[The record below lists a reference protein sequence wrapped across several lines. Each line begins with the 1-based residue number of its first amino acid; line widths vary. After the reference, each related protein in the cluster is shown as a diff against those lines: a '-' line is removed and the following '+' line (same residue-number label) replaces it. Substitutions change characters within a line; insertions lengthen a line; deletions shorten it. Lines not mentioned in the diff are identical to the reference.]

1 LLAKIAFQ
9 ELSLLTIR
17 EPESSRNGWSSEK
30 DPSGQAQKSETF
42 VRHGSLTHRNMMKR
56 LTHELS
62 LEGQPGAFAASLMN
76 SSADLVAR
84 ARQGDQEAF
93 RLIFERYSRPVISFI
108 YDLVSDR
115 GLAEEL
121 TQETFVRAFRSLHTL
136 RQEAGLSTWLFGI
149 AKNVAR
155 ESLRV
160 RLRESRRVDLDDK
173 AVLDLSDREPVPVN
187 QLLNKELNELIQR
200 SLALLDDDKRLVFTL
215 KVFQQC
221 SYEEIAD
228 ITGFSIPKLKTDL
241 HRARTEMRRRIS
253 PYVRL

>member
-1 LLAKIAFQ
+1 
-9 ELSLLTIR
+9 
-17 EPESSRNGWSSEK
+17 
-30 DPSGQAQKSETF
+30 
-42 VRHGSLTHRNMMKR
+42 MKR
-56 LTHELS
+56 LSHELT

-84 ARQGDQEAF
+84 ACRGEQEAF

-121 TQETFVRAFRSLHTL
+121 TQETFVRAFRNLGAL
-136 RQEAGLSTWLFGI
+136 RQETKLSTWLFGI

-155 ESLRV
+155 ESLRA
-160 RLRESRRVDLDDK
+160 RMRASRQVDLEDK
-173 AVLDLSDREPVPVN
+173 SVLDLSDRSPVPVH

-228 ITGFSIPKLKTDL
+228 ITGFSISKLKSDL
-241 HRARTEMRRRIS
+241 HRARSEMRRRIS
-253 PYVRL
+253 PYVRF